1 MTSMTQA
8 KMSNHLPLLIQ
19 MRRLTNQELKAKI
32 KEGKLVRVN
41 KKMKKLLQ
49 STWEEDLLRVIKK
62 EEGNQANK
70 GNLDTDL

>member
-19 MRRLTNQELKAKI
+19 MRRLTNQELKAKT